1 MTSTDASAHVVI
13 VGAGD
18 HGRVVLELLRACGA
32 RVRGFVEPKANGPH
46 PVAMIHGA
54 PIIGDLGEHG
64 EWADAETQFV
74 VALGDNRARRA
85 AFERCIELGLAP
97 LAAVHPT
104 AHLLSGAR
112 IEPGATVC
120 AGVIVR
126 VGAWIGSNAIVNTAA
141 SIDHDGRVGA
151 HASIA
156 PGVHLAGRVSLGEGA
171 FVGIGA
177 AVREGVTI
185 GEWAFVAGGAMVVRD
200 VPADTR
206 VAGVPARKMGE

>member
-1 MTSTDASAHVVI
+1 
-13 VGAGD
+13 VG
-18 HGRVVLELLRACGA
+18 
-32 RVRGFVEPKANGPH
+32 
-46 PVAMIHGA
+46 
-54 PIIGDLGEHG
+54 
-64 EWADAETQFV
+64 
-74 VALGDNRARRA
+74 
-85 AFERCIELGLAP
+85 
-97 LAAVHPT
+97 
-104 AHLLSGAR
+104 
-112 IEPGATVC
+112 
-120 AGVIVR
+120 